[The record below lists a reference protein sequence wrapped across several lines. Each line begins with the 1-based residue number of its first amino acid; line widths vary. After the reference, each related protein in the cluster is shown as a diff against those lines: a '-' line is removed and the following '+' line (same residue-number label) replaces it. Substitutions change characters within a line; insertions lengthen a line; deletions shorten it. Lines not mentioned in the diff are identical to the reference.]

1 MNSQGRRR
9 VPRIEGVRDLITAM
23 DFVLAAI
30 DKPKERSPEFVKF
43 RDEIVTLVTDCETAI
58 NRVGKAED
66 IERLHGEAVEHEERA
81 KRGLEEAQGQA
92 GEVGAAARK
101 EANRLKD
108 KAEADGEALKLTMD
122 TRRTKLHDDIA
133 AFVTREAEATTRQA
147 DLQEDIDLVEKA
159 QDEREK
165 ALVAK
170 AVTMDAREARLT
182 KSQDEVAAQRERF
195 RLVIGDP
202 RVSVTLG
209 PEQD

>member
-30 DKPKERSPEFVKF
+30 SKPKERSPEFVKF

-58 NRVGKAED
+58 KRVGKAED

-92 GEVGAAARK
+92 EKAVDDARK
-101 EANRLKD
+101 EAKRLKD
-108 KAEADGEALKLTMD
+108 AATRFADAKKTAQDDRAAAQNERDATFKAESELEKMRQVNLQEALD
-122 TRRTKLHDDIA
+122 QFERG
-133 AFVTREAEATTRQA
+133 
-147 DLQEDIDLVEKA
+147 

-170 AVTMDAREARLT
+170 AKTMDARETRLAE
-182 KSQDEVAAQRERF
+182 SQDEVAAQRERF
-195 RLVIGDP
+195 RLAIEAD
-202 RVSVTLG
+202 
-209 PEQD
+209 E